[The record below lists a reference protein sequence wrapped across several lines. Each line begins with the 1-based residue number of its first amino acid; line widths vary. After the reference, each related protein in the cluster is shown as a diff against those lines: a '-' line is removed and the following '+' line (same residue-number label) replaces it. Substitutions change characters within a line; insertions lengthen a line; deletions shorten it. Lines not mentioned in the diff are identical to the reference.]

1 MALLSAELGRQI
13 GLLIDRTGIIREV
26 IVGDNRSLMIPASGR
41 GRGSGLRLK
50 GLRLIHTHLADEGLN
65 EDDLADLALLRLD
78 LVAAISVTG
87 EGLPGRIRLA
97 HLTPKS
103 GPDGDGIERLS
114 APHLSRLDFKAR
126 SVITALEEE
135 LAREQGGFSL
145 DKAQD
150 RALLVSVSSR
160 PREAIQ
166 TSLNELSQLARSA
179 GVEPLGRVVQKV
191 KKVNPRF
198 LMGRGKLSQVAVRAL
213 QQGANLLLFDQE
225 LSPSQA
231 RNLALLTELRILDR
245 TLLILDIFAQR
256 ARSHEG
262 QLQVEMAQLRHAL
275 PHLADKDN
283 ALSRL
288 TGGIGARGPGETKLE
303 IDRRRVRDRIAK
315 LKKALARIRRQRAG
329 RRELRRRSAMPI
341 ISIVGY
347 TNAGKSTLLN
357 TLTRSSVKAED
368 RLFATL
374 DPTTRRLR
382 LPREQE
388 VIITD
393 TVGFIRHLP
402 QELIEAFQAT
412 LEELFE
418 ADLLLHLVDGAEPGA
433 VARVEVVEELLQRL
447 GLEETPRMTV
457 FNKADLAD
465 PKELKK
471 LQARWPGPA
480 VSAPDPDSLLDLVD
494 RLSERIRSLRPA
506 RTQAGSLYP
515 NIS

>member
-1 MALLSAELGRQI
+1 MTLLSAELGRQI
-13 GLLIDRTGIIREV
+13 GLLIDRAGTIREV
-26 IVGDNRSLMIPASGR
+26 IVGDNRSLMIPVSGR
-41 GRGSGLRLK
+41 GRGSGLRLR
-50 GLRLIHTHLADEGLN
+50 GVRLIHTHLADEDLT

-78 LVAAISVTG
+78 LVAALSVQ
-87 EGLPGRIRLA
+87 EDGLPGRVRLA
-97 HLTPKS
+97 HLAPRT
-103 GPDGDGIERLS
+103 GPAGDGIERLS
-114 APHLSRLDFKAR
+114 APHLSRLDFNAR
-126 SVITALEEE
+126 AVIQALEEE
-135 LAREQGGFSL
+135 LAREQAGFEL
-145 DKAQD
+145 DRSRD
-150 RALLVSVSSR
+150 RALLISVSSL
-160 PREAIQ
+160 PRAEIEA
-166 TSLNELSQLARSA
+166 SLAELSQLARSA

-191 KKVNPRF
+191 RKVDPRF
-198 LMGRGKLSQVAVRAL
+198 LMGRGKLSQVAVTAL
-213 QQGANLLLFDQE
+213 QQGADLLLFDQE

-231 RNLALLTELRILDR
+231 RNLALQTELRILDR
-245 TLLILDIFAQR
+245 TMLILDIFAQR
-256 ARSHEG
+256 AKSHEG

-315 LKKALARIRRQRAG
+315 LKKGLSLIMRQRAG
-329 RRELRRRSAMPI
+329 RRDLRRRSRVPI

-357 TLTRSSVKAED
+357 TLTSSSVRAED

-382 LPREQE
+382 LPQEQE

-402 QELIEAFQAT
+402 RELIEAFQAT

-433 VARVEVVEELLQRL
+433 EGRVEVVEELLKRL

-465 PKELKK
+465 PEELIK

-480 VSAPDPDSLLDLVD
+480 VSALDPESLLGLVAEI
-494 RLSERIRSLRPA
+494 SERIRRLRPA
-506 RTQAGSLYP
+506 RSQAGPLQ
-515 NIS
+515 